1 MTRLRLSLVRD
12 GRLLVVVRGLRSVSQ
27 GALVVDFAL
36 YLRALHWSGAGIGA
50 VLTASMVVGIALTA
64 LLGPLSDRV
73 GCKRLLL
80 GFEAGRVLAALAALS
95 SGAPSLL
102 VPAAFLGQYGRGG
115 NGTAG
120 PFAAVEQAWL
130 AHLMPREKWVSLYS
144 LNSAAGLVGQ
154 AAGALLAV
162 VPAWLSPWLPGALAF
177 RPLFGLALITSLIA
191 GALISQVPEVAR
203 PPRRATVVTPA
214 RAEHQAVCRQENRL
228 LLRLALGNLIQ
239 GVGLGLSGPMIAYW
253 FAVSFGQGPK
263 LIGPVM
269 AGGFLLSGAASVI
282 AGRLAQR
289 HGIVPVVVG
298 MQLVGVGLVAVLPLV
313 PVLSMAAGVQIARSL
328 FNRGTDGVRQALS
341 SGLVRSE
348 RRGFAASLNSVSV
361 SVPRALGPLFA
372 GMLFDAGWLAM
383 PFLIA
388 AGFQA
393 AYLWLY
399 AASFT
404 KHDRES
410 RRSAAVGLAPAASVT
425 AGSV

>member
-1 MTRLRLSLVRD
+1 MTRLRLPVRD
-12 GRLLVVVRGLRSVSQ
+12 GRLLVAVRGLRSVSQ

-50 VLTASMVVGIALTA
+50 LLTASMMVGILLTA
-64 LLGPLSDRV
+64 VLGPLSDRV

-80 GFEAGRVLAALAALS
+80 GFEAGRALAALAALS

-120 PFAAVEQAWL
+120 PFGAVEQVWL
-130 AHLMPREKWVSLYS
+130 AHLMPRDRWVSLYS
-144 LNSAAGLVGQ
+144 LNSATGFVGQ
-154 AAGALLAV
+154 AAGALLAIL
-162 VPAWLSPWLPGALAF
+162 PAWLSPWLPGALAF

-191 GALISQVPEVAR
+191 AALISQVPEA
-203 PPRRATVVTPA
+203 PRASRRSVEAASAPSAHRATSP
-214 RAEHQAVCRQENRL
+214 QENRL

-239 GVGLGLSGPMIAYW
+239 GVGLGLSGPMVAYW

-269 AGGFLLSGAASVI
+269 AGGFLLSAGASVI
-282 AGRLAQR
+282 AGRLARR
-289 HGIVPVVVG
+289 HGIVPVVMA
-298 MQLVGVGLVAVLPLV
+298 MQLVGVGLLAALPLV
-313 PVLSMAAGVQIARSL
+313 PLLPIAAGLEMARSL
-328 FNRGTDGVRQALS
+328 FNRGTNGVRQALS
-341 SGLVRSE
+341 IGLVRSE
-348 RRGFAASLNSVSV
+348 RRGLAASLNSVSV
-361 SVPRALGPLFA
+361 SAPRALGPLFA
-372 GMLFDAGWLAM
+372 GMLFDTGWLAM

-388 AGFQA
+388 AGFQT

-404 KHDRES
+404 EHDRES
-410 RRSAAVGLAPAASVT
+410 RRSAAVALAPAASVP